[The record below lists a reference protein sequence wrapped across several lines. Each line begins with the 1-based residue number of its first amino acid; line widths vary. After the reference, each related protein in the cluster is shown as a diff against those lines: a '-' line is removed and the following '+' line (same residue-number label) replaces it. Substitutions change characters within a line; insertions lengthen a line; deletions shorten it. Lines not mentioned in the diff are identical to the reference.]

1 MLVRPSIRETLVRLP
16 HQETLIEAT
25 KLGRSLQGLHHNI
38 VRFEEGKLAQL
49 LDINR
54 TVAYG

>member
-1 MLVRPSIRETLVRLP
+1 MVRPDVGETLVRLP

-25 KLGRSLQGLHHNI
+25 KLGHSLQGLHHNI

-49 LDINR
+49 LDIKR
-54 TVAYG
+54 AVASG